1 MSKQLYIFSCE
12 VLFKGKCKTFFNKEK
27 EVSASKYLAM
37 KSIISDEKS
46 VLSDIEEY
54 IKTYFHDELEKNENN
69 EATAIINEKSLYS
82 LVKFDK
88 IEDLIMTDCEYR
100 PATVEECIK
109 ALTPI
114 QFKNL
119 YGNIIIGGD
128 LHD

>member
-1 MSKQLYIFSCE
+1 MNKQLYIFSCE
-12 VLFKGKCKTFFNKEK
+12 ILFKGKCKTIFNKEK
-27 EVSASKYLAM
+27 EVSAAKCLNLR
-37 KSIISDEKS
+37 SIISDEKS
-46 VLSDIEEY
+46 IENDVKEY

-69 EATAIINEKSLYS
+69 ETIEIVDERSLYS

-88 IEDLIMTDCEYR
+88 IEDLIVTDCEYR

-109 ALTPI
+109 YLTPI

-119 YGNIIIGGD
+119 YGDIIIGGD